1 MREDADPPVADQAD
15 SDAADPAQ
23 DAATNSQANTD
34 PELDA
39 KGLSRRQMLSRSVA
53 VMGGAIAAGV
63 AVPAIFYIAGPAA
76 EDSGTAE
83 WIRLGAASSVEPGK
97 PTLMK
102 VNIERRSGYLT
113 TTEELSVFVTT
124 ENGSDFVALSNV
136 CTHLGCRVRWVDD
149 EGGFFCPCHNAV
161 FNADGTVASGPPPS
175 PLDEFEV
182 KVEESQIFI
191 KGAS

>member
-1 MREDADPPVADQAD
+1 MNEDADLPIADQAD
-15 SDAADPAQ
+15 SEPVVADAETPMDAA
-23 DAATNSQANTD
+23 
-34 PELDA
+34 
-39 KGLSRRQMLSRSVA
+39 GISRRQMLSRSVA

-63 AVPAIFYIAGPAA
+63 GVPAIFYIAGPAA
-76 EDSGTAE
+76 EDSGTSE
-83 WIRLGAASSVEPGK
+83 WIRLGPAGSVGPGA

-102 VNIERRSGYLT
+102 ANVERRSGYLI

-124 ENGSDFVALSNV
+124 ENGTDFKALSNV
-136 CTHLGCRVRWVDD
+136 CTHLGCRVRWVDE

-191 KGAS
+191 KGADA

>member
-1 MREDADPPVADQAD
+1 MNEDADLPVADQAD
-15 SDAADPAQ
+15 SDSAAASHV
-23 DAATNSQANTD
+23 DAE
-34 PELDA
+34 PEQDA
-39 KGLSRRQMLSRSVA
+39 KGISRRQMLSRSVA

-63 AVPAIFYIAGPAA
+63 GVPAIFYVAGPAA
-76 EDSGTAE
+76 EDAGVAE

-102 VNIERRSGYLT
+102 ANVERRSGYLT
-113 TTEELSVFVTT
+113 STEEISVFVTT
-124 ENGSDFVALSNV
+124 DNGSQFTALSNV
-136 CTHLGCRVRWVDD
+136 CTHLGCRVRWVDEED
-149 EGGFFCPCHNAV
+149 GFFCPCHNAV

>member
-1 MREDADPPVADQAD
+1 MNEDADLPIADQAD
-15 SDAADPAQ
+15 SEPVVADADTPMDAA
-23 DAATNSQANTD
+23 
-34 PELDA
+34 
-39 KGLSRRQMLSRSVA
+39 GISRRQMLSRSVA

-63 AVPAIFYIAGPAA
+63 GVPAIFYIAGPAA
-76 EDSGTAE
+76 EDSGTSE
-83 WIRLGAASSVEPGK
+83 WIRLGSAASVGPGA

-102 VNIERRSGYLT
+102 ANVERRSGYLI

-124 ENGSDFVALSNV
+124 ENGTDFKALSNV
-136 CTHLGCRVRWVDD
+136 CTHLGCRVRWVDE

-191 KGAS
+191 KGADA

>member
-1 MREDADPPVADQAD
+1 M
-15 SDAADPAQ
+15 DAA
-23 DAATNSQANTD
+23 
-34 PELDA
+34 
-39 KGLSRRQMLSRSVA
+39 GISRRQMLSRSVA

-63 AVPAIFYIAGPAA
+63 GVPAIFYIAGPAA

-83 WIRLGAASSVEPGK
+83 WIRLGPAGSVEPGA

-102 VNIERRSGYLT
+102 ANVERRSGYLI

-124 ENGSDFVALSNV
+124 ENGTDFKALSNV
-136 CTHLGCRVRWVDD
+136 CTHLGCRVRWVDE

-161 FNADGTVASGPPPS
+161 FNADGTVASGPPPR

-191 KGAS
+191 KGAEA

>member
-1 MREDADPPVADQAD
+1 MNEDADLPVADQAD
-15 SDAADPAQ
+15 SEAAATVPQADP
-23 DAATNSQANTD
+23 D
-34 PELDA
+34 PESDA

-63 AVPAIFYIAGPAA
+63 GVPAIFYIAGPAA
-76 EDSGTAE
+76 EDAGVAE
-83 WIRLGAASSVEPGK
+83 WIRLGAASSVEPGR

-102 VNIERRSGYLT
+102 ANIERRSGYLT
-113 TTEELSVFVTT
+113 TNEELSVFVTT
-124 ENGSDFVALSNV
+124 DNGTEFTVLSNV
-136 CTHLGCRVRWVDD
+136 CTHLGCRVRWVDEQD
-149 EGGFFCPCHNAV
+149 GFFCPCHNAV
-161 FNADGTVASGPPPS
+161 FNADGSVASGPPPS